1 MPCRRVK
8 PTSTMS
14 RNRGYSRRKRCS
26 TCSRQIANVRP
37 LRSRSLENGRT
48 LKTRDHLQFRVNQY
62 LEYESVIRRMASR
75 ARPASPRIPP
85 VLEWCANGAVAQ
97 RNVALDAAALA
108 LEVET
113 ATIIRQAG
121 AISDNTTSDAD
132 QLERSYRGASSRR
145 SMRNG
150 RSSRSAFVSSSISRP
165 PKRYDSARADGRAS
179 QQDLP

>member
-37 LRSRSLENGRT
+37 LRSRSL
-48 LKTRDHLQFRVNQY
+48 
-62 LEYESVIRRMASR
+62 YESVIRRMASR

-85 VLEWCANGAVAQ
+85 VLEWCANGLAQ

>member
-1 MPCRRVK
+1 M
-8 PTSTMS
+8 PTSETHIDYVAEPRLQQAQAMLDLFEAD
-14 RNRGYSRRKRCS
+14 
-26 TCSRQIANVRP
+26 RQRAAVTLEELREWANAQN
-37 LRSRSLENGRT
+37 E
-48 LKTRDHLQFRVNQY
+48 DHLSFRVNQY

-113 ATIIRQAG
+113 ATLIRQAG